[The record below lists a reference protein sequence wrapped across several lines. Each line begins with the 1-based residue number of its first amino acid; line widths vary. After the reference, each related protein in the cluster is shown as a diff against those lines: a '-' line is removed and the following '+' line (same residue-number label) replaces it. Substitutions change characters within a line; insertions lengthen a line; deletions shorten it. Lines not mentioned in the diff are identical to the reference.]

1 VFGTSSGGSFAL
13 YLLIRHSDAIRGAIL
28 HEPGLY
34 AVLDDFEA
42 VRAPV
47 RAVIAGA
54 MQAGGPSVAVEAL
67 WDYIAGDNAWDQLS
81 SELRERLR
89 ATAATLFSIE
99 LGSYELSLPDNE
111 MLARI
116 GRPVRLLVSEQ
127 SLPFYNEIAN
137 RLAERFGWDV
147 ATTRGRHAP
156 YHDCPAELAETIRP
170 FLREV
175 SAARR

>member
-1 VFGTSSGGSFAL
+1 M
-13 YLLIRHSDAIRGAIL
+13 
-28 HEPGLY
+28 
-34 AVLDDFEA
+34 LDDFEA

-99 LGSYELSLPDNE
+99 LGTYELSLPDNE
-111 MLARI
+111 LLARI

-127 SLPFYNEIAN
+127 SLPFFKEIAN
-137 RLAERFGWDV
+137 RLAERFGWKV
-147 ATTRGRHAP
+147 ATTPGRHGA